1 MIMRAMTAT
10 TLLAMFTSPGG
21 AIDCPEQL
29 GGCARCSWLGYQKG
43 DTFGTCELGG
53 QSSFD
58 PDPGD
63 LGEPAD
69 GCYGYRRP
77 PGFCHN
83 SAGTPCPDEFIC
95 CTGESDGYW
104 VCDQFAWSEGCREDY
119 WCTQFCCPNEPTPSD
134 PVPVTCPSGAVL
146 AMILHYCE

>member
-1 MIMRAMTAT
+1 MIMRAITTT
-10 TLLAMFTSPGG
+10 TLLTMFTSPGG

-29 GGCARCSWLGYQKG
+29 GGCARCSSPGFQKG

-53 QSSFD
+53 PASFD
-58 PDPGD
+58 PDP
-63 LGEPAD
+63 GEPAD

-104 VCDQFAWSEGCREDY
+104 VCDQLAWGSECY
-119 WCTQFCCPNEPTPSD
+119 TAHWCEQFCCPNEPTPEPQS
-134 PVPVTCPSGAVL
+134 VTCNNGAIIT
-146 AMILHYCE
+146 MIIHYCE